1 MLNIRYPEYAVRGL
15 SINHDTGSALVA
27 VTDIDRQMFLSET
40 SHKLVKGKKDPN
52 LDLKIYNEEMTLDK
66 IIPFQKN
73 Q

>member
-40 SHKLVKGKKDPN
+40 SHKLVKGKKRP
-52 LDLKIYNEEMTLDK
+52 
-66 IIPFQKN
+66 
-73 Q
+73 